1 MYSAVNRP
9 EPATREAAAAAE
21 GFRFTMNENLNNK
34 CILIVDDEDDLTWS
48 IAKTLAKND
57 RHFQVICV
65 ADGNAAL
72 EVLGQRHV
80 DVVVSDIRM
89 PGRDGLQLLAD
100 IRRDHPATKVIIM
113 TAHSSHDLRQEIEAR
128 GTAFYL
134 EKPFEIRYLR
144 QLIYEALDLAP
155 PFRHGVREASV

>member
-1 MYSAVNRP
+1 
-9 EPATREAAAAAE
+9 
-21 GFRFTMNENLNNK
+21 MNENLSNK

-48 IAKTLAKND
+48 IAKTLEKND
-57 RHFQVICV
+57 RHFQVVCA

-72 EVLGQRHV
+72 AVLAQRRV

-89 PGRDGLQLLAD
+89 PGRDGLQLLED

-113 TAHSSHDLRQEIEAR
+113 TAHGSHDLRREIEAR

-155 PFRHGVREASV
+155 PFRHGVSDASA